1 MVNIL
6 TNIKA
11 NILNQQALVFNV
23 IKGRNFHIKGGLM
36 QNNQVGA
43 RPRKHAKPVYENS
56 MRTKLC
62 PNLFK

>member
-56 MRTKLC
+56 
-62 PNLFK
+62 